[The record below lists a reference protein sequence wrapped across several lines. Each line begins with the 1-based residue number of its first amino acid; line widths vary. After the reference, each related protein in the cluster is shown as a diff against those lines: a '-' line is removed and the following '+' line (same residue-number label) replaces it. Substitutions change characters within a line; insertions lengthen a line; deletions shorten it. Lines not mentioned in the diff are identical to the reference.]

1 MAVEAHIS
9 ELCHKHRILDEKIE
23 KEESRPL
30 IDAAKLTQMKKKKL
44 QLKDEIERLQ
54 QRLN

>member
-9 ELCHKHRILDEKIE
+9 ELCQKHRALDQKIE

-30 IDAAKLTQMKKKKL
+30 IDATKLMEMKKMKL
-44 QLKDEIERLQ
+44 QLKDEINRLKQ
-54 QRLN
+54 DLN

>member
-30 IDAAKLTQMKKKKL
+30 IDTAKLTEMKKKKL

-54 QRLN
+54 QTLN